1 LNCLPLIC
9 PSLIGAIEPNM
20 RFSNILLRW
29 PSYRRGQDCQ
39 FGRTEPRASGR
50 RAAGERRASG
60 GRAAMISKYGRGN
73 RECQEVEKIDEL
85 QAAT

>member
-1 LNCLPLIC
+1 
-9 PSLIGAIEPNM
+9 M
-20 RFSNILLRW
+20 RFSDILLRW

-39 FGRTEPRASGR
+39 FGRTEPQSS
-50 RAAGERRASG
+50 AGEPQAGG